1 MSVFRIARHEL
12 RQAWRAGTLAAL
24 GILVTLLLIGAGLA
38 GRAQHAR
45 DQAQRARFQD
55 LVKEQWNAQPDRHP
69 HRVSHYGYLV
79 FRPRAPLAFFDRGY
93 EPYAGTA
100 LFLEA
105 HRQNTANFSDA
116 AQDSSTRR
124 FGDLTMA
131 MVLQMLVPLLIFAVA
146 GVSVSR
152 EREADTLALLLS
164 QAASWRSFLWGK
176 LCGSLLLVACL
187 VGPGVL
193 LVGAWI
199 GAEAVDQGTSDVMLR
214 ALLLTV
220 SYALYLATCAGIA
233 VLVSS
238 WHSTSRGAL
247 VTLLGMWLV
256 LWVVVPRVLPAVATM
271 LYPLPSRASFEAEV
285 ERRVRTLGDSHNPD
299 DPTFAKLKAQAL
311 ADHAVTRI
319 EDLPFNYNGLVM
331 TESEK
336 MTAAAYGEYMAGLV
350 GIYQRQGTVVA
361 LAGFLSPY
369 VAIRTVSGALA
380 GVDLPHIIEFERQAE
395 EYRYALI
402 QHLNQLHTNE
412 VALALD
418 RYIGVDEHG
427 APTRQRIP
435 QRFWQ
440 STPAVAFTTP
450 TVAWALARQ
459 PLGIAAVVCWLLLAS
474 IGIAARTRP
483 AF

>member
-1 MSVFRIARHEL
+1 
-12 RQAWRAGTLAAL
+12 
-24 GILVTLLLIGAGLA
+24 
-38 GRAQHAR
+38 
-45 DQAQRARFQD
+45 
-55 LVKEQWNAQPDRHP
+55 
-69 HRVSHYGYLV
+69 
-79 FRPRAPLAFFDRGY
+79 
-93 EPYAGTA
+93 
-100 LFLEA
+100 
-105 HRQNTANFSDA
+105 
-116 AQDSSTRR
+116 
-124 FGDLTMA
+124 
-131 MVLQMLVPLLIFAVA
+131 
-146 GVSVSR
+146 
-152 EREADTLALLLS
+152 
-164 QAASWRSFLWGK
+164 
-176 LCGSLLLVACL
+176 
-187 VGPGVL
+187 
-193 LVGAWI
+193 
-199 GAEAVDQGTSDVMLR
+199 
-214 ALLLTV
+214 
-220 SYALYLATCAGIA
+220 
-233 VLVSS
+233 
-238 WHSTSRGAL
+238 
-247 VTLLGMWLV
+247 MWLV